1 MTPVIITNAAI
12 RDIGEIWDQI
22 ARVSSDAA
30 TRTSDEVIDRSLSL
44 KDMPR
49 RYPRV
54 AAYGDEIRRFHVG
67 PWAVYYEVLADC
79 VEVLRVVYGPA
90 QHAELALRPDS

>member
-1 MTPVIITNAAI
+1 MTNAAI

-22 ARVSSDAA
+22 ARVNSDAA

-44 KDMPR
+44 KDVPR

-54 AAYGDEIRRFHVG
+54 AAYADEIRRFYVG
-67 PWAVYYEVLADC
+67 SWAVYYEVRTDS

-90 QHAELALRPDS
+90 EHAGLTLRPDS